1 MKCAQK
7 MLLIAAGSLISAST
21 SWADTLPT
29 HRIPAALGVE
39 AANETVAACAR
50 QGYRETAVVL
60 DADGA
65 IIAALRGDGAGIH
78 TLDSAHDKAYTAVS
92 FKNDT
97 LALAER
103 AKGEDSIAPLAKLP
117 HVMFFGGGVVIK
129 QLGDEVIGSIGTF
142 GAPPLITWIW
152 LRSPA
157 IKLMSPKQVFLISTD
172 HGSYRAPRA
181 RSHRQV
187 WRPARRSQHRRW
199 QHQYVGRRPCA

>member
-1 MKCAQK
+1 MKRVRK
-7 MLLIAAGSLISAST
+7 MLLIAAAPLIGAST

-29 HRIPAALGVE
+29 HRIPAELAVE

-65 IIAALRGDGAGIH
+65 IIVALRGDGAGIH
-78 TLDSAHDKAYTAVS
+78 SLDSAHDKAYTAVS
-92 FKNDT
+92 FKTDT

-129 QLGDEVIGSIGTF
+129 LGDEVIGSIGAA
-142 GAPPLITWIW
+142 GAPG
-152 LRSPA
+152 A
-157 IKLMSPKQVFLISTD
+157 KLD
-172 HGSYRAPRA
+172 DG
-181 RSHRQV
+181 
-187 WRPARRSQHRRW
+187 
-199 QHQYVGRRPCA
+199 CAHAGLDKIRDQLK